1 MKMDEQSGKGNPEEL
16 TEQSGDTTEDE
27 VSGYGMRPGPTFPP
41 KKGATGAGLKTGG
54 KTSSGGGIGGSI
66 TLGGGTG
73 AQTVDP
79 VSDPAQAQID
89 PEAEEKQKYANPGT
103 SSH

>member
-1 MKMDEQSGKGNPEEL
+1 MDEQTGKNNPEEL

-41 KKGATGAGLKTGG
+41 KKGATGAGLNTGG

-66 TLGGGTG
+66 SLGGNASGT
-73 AQTVDP
+73 T
-79 VSDPAQAQID
+79 DPAEVYPTQIN
-89 PEAEEKQKYANPGT
+89 PEEEEKRKGG
-103 SSH
+103 SH